1 MNWRPAG
8 PRAALIECSS
18 QEQVAALYA
27 AARAQADE
35 GIEERVP
42 AARSLLLIGARAQAL
57 AQQLCAGRLTEIAA
71 PDQPLIEIPLRY
83 DGEDLDSVAQLT
95 GLSRAELIAAHSGA
109 DWRVAFCGFAP
120 GFAYLTGGPEI
131 LQVPR
136 RREPRK
142 RVPKGAVAV
151 AGEFTGIYP
160 RESPGGW
167 QLLGHTDVSLWD
179 LQRQPPALLQPGA
192 RVRFVV
198 QGS

>member
-120 GFAYLTGGPEI
+120 GLMTSIMSPAPRSARAYRAAAGPAA
-131 LQVPR
+131 
-136 RREPRK
+136 
-142 RVPKGAVAV
+142 GAADS
-151 AGEFTGIYP
+151 T
-160 RESPGGW
+160 S
-167 QLLGHTDVSLWD
+167 
-179 LQRQPPALLQPGA
+179 
-192 RVRFVV
+192 
-198 QGS
+198 